1 MGGGQGPA
9 SPLKSSKFPSSST
22 SAAAKRIGRSSS
34 TTVSNIR
41 SSRLASSLSDLYS
54 DLDDSSSPPSSPSVS
69 LGPSP
74 SHMAPPPS
82 LGRYGNGVRGAH
94 LEVNN
99 NSDEGRPQD
108 PYRVSHSAL
117 QGPAGRYLSRSIPG
131 ALWSALFSQSHTHR
145 EGGIKRACETRRGTE
160 RLETLG
166 FTRLDFTP
174 RLVLISRGTISALS
188 AVLLL
193 LTSWCV
199 QGLLQVDVLPRRP
212 LIRLGQWQQLFCRV
226 QGCPTIPTVSW
237 SWLGDRPLAASVKS
251 NQSGSSVTFDP
262 VRMDHEGALQCR
274 VRCGEERGK
283 SLSTLHLYSF
293 PSAPLIGGQER
304 LRLGEES
311 VLTCQVSD
319 VYPPEQLTL
328 SWLQGGSVLQS
339 NRGTERSEYRFNA
352 QEQDR
357 GRSLICRATL
367 DLKDLPT
374 EDQTRETE
382 VLLDPLFAPVVTEI
396 SSSVLLMAGAPF
408 VLSCSARG
416 NPEPQI
422 NWSFRSADGQ
432 VEASRPS
439 DRLEIAQ
446 VRLSDA
452 GHYDCEAR
460 NSEGNHSASVEVRVH
475 APPTNTSLSVSPG
488 EQVLEGQQVTFTCQS
503 DGAPPPM
510 LYGAHLVN
518 RSITVTAHPLQVD
531 LSPPAPEADRGFRSV
546 AHLPGLWDVDLQD
559 EGGYSCEAECDSVI
573 RTAEIQLHVFSFSSD
588 PVLEAPGPVLL
599 GQEAV
604 LHCNVTNVFSANQMR
619 ILWLSGNRTL
629 MSESLRFSG
638 SLQNVSS
645 VLQYQVQ
652 EDQPVLVCRA
662 ELLREDGDVWRSRR
676 TSVALKVHYPPR
688 GTSLSVSPGEKVL
701 EGQQVTFTCQ
711 SDGAPP
717 PTLDSASYL
726 CEASNQYEAQL
737 MTRSIIVTAPPRNT
751 SVLVLPSTVV
761 HEGQTITVSCH
772 TVCFPPAAVSLK
784 NLPNGTELYSS
795 NGTFLLVNVT
805 ARDSGMYQVNV
816 TNELGFQVRVFSIR
830 VRERSSSPPSLG
842 SVLIL
847 VLCSAVGLAAAALLL
862 DLLRRSR
869 KKGFYQLPQTA
880 ASSA

>member
-1 MGGGQGPA
+1 M
-9 SPLKSSKFPSSST
+9 SPL
-22 SAAAKRIGRSSS
+22 
-34 TTVSNIR
+34 
-41 SSRLASSLSDLYS
+41 
-54 DLDDSSSPPSSPSVS
+54 SVC
-69 LGPSP
+69 
-74 SHMAPPPS
+74 
-82 LGRYGNGVRGAH
+82 R
-94 LEVNN
+94 
-99 NSDEGRPQD
+99 
-108 PYRVSHSAL
+108 
-117 QGPAGRYLSRSIPG
+117 
-131 ALWSALFSQSHTHR
+131 
-145 EGGIKRACETRRGTE
+145 
-160 RLETLG
+160 
-166 FTRLDFTP
+166 
-174 RLVLISRGTISALS
+174 ISALS

-226 QGCPTIPTVSW
+226 QGCPTTPTVSW
-237 SWLGDRPLAASVKS
+237 SWLNDRPLAASVKS

-262 VRMDHEGALQCR
+262 VRMDHEGTLQCQ
-274 VRCGEERGK
+274 VRCGGESGK
-283 SLSTLHLYSF
+283 SHSTLHLYSF
-293 PSAPLIGGQER
+293 PSDPLIGGQER
-304 LRLGEES
+304 LRLGAES

-319 VYPPEQLTL
+319 VYPLEQLTL

-339 NRGTERSEYRFNA
+339 TRGAERSEYRFKP

-396 SSSVLLMAGAPF
+396 PSSVLLMAGAPF
-408 VLSCSARG
+408 VLSCSAKG

-422 NWSFRSADGQ
+422 SWSFRSAGGQ
-432 VEASRPS
+432 VEASGPS

-452 GHYDCEAR
+452 GRYDCEAR
-460 NSEGNHSASVEVRVH
+460 NSEGNHSTSVEVRVH

-503 DGAPPPM
+503 DGAPPPT
-510 LYGAHLVN
+510 LVLRREGEELQRTDSASSSSLSFSLSSASLQDSASYLCEASNQYGAHLVN

-531 LSPPAPEADRGFRSV
+531 LSPPVPEADRGSDLLLTCRASGCL
-546 AHLPGLWDVDLQD
+546 LPPTFTWRRTDQNHTLLQGSHQNQNHTLLQGSHQNQNQSLLLLQDVDLQD
-559 EGGYSCEAECDSVI
+559 EGGYSCEAECDSVM
-573 RTAEIQLHVFSFSSD
+573 RTAEIQLHVFSFPSD
-588 PVLEAPGPVLL
+588 PVLEAPVPVLL

-604 LHCNVTNVFSANQMR
+604 LRCNVTNVFSANQMR

-662 ELLREDGDVWRSRR
+662 ELLREDGDVWRSR
-676 TSVALKVHYPPR
+676 TTGVALKVHYPPR
-688 GTSLSVSPGEKVL
+688 GTSLSVSPGEQVL

-717 PTLDSASYL
+717 PTLVLRREGEELQRTDSASSSSLSFSLSSARLQDSASYL

-737 MTRSIIVTAPPRNT
+737 MTRSITVTAPPRNT

-761 HEGQTITVSCH
+761 QEGQTITVSCH

-784 NLPNGTELYSS
+784 NLANGTELYSS

-842 SVLIL
+842 SVLIP

-880 ASSA
+880 PPSA